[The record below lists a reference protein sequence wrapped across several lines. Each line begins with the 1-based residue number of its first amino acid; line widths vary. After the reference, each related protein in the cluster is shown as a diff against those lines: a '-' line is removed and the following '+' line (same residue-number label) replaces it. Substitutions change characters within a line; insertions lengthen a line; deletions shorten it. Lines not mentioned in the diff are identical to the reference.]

1 MVGARKSKNCSFE
14 QKNIKKIK
22 KENIMTEEEYGG
34 GIRST
39 G

>member
-1 MVGARKSKNCSFE
+1 MVGARKSKIAVLNK
-14 QKNIKKIK
+14 KNIKKIK
-22 KENIMTEEEYGG
+22 KENIMTQEEYGG

>member
-1 MVGARKSKNCSFE
+1 MNKKKNE
-14 QKNIKKIK
+14 IAKNIKKIK